1 MSCKQQQ
8 KVTTTKAM
16 HVSKRHRR
24 TTTIS
29 PAEAQE
35 SQTQDM
41 STDETSV
48 STDVTT
54 QEIQR
59 FFL

>member
-1 MSCKQQQ
+1 MP
-8 KVTTTKAM
+8 
-16 HVSKRHRR
+16 VSKRCRR

-29 PAEAQE
+29 PAEMQE

-54 QEIQR
+54 EEIQR
-59 FFL
+59 YFL

>member
-1 MSCKQQQ
+1 MC
-8 KVTTTKAM
+8 
-16 HVSKRHRR
+16 VSKRRQR

-29 PAEAQE
+29 PAEMQE

-48 STDVTT
+48 LTDVTME
-54 QEIQR
+54 EIQR
-59 FFL
+59 Y